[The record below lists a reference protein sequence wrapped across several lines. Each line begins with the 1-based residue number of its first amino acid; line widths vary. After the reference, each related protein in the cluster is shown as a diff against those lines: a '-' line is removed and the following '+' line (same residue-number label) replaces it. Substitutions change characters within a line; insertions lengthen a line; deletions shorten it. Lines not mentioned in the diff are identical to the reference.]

1 MFNRNLTLIWAGNLL
16 LGAATPML
24 LLLAGFA
31 GVWLAPSPLFATA
44 PIAAQA
50 LAGVLTATPMSLLMG
65 RHGRQ
70 AGFLLGAALMT
81 LGGALGAAALLRQD
95 FLLLCFAHAL
105 LGGGL
110 ACANFFRFAA
120 AETVATIRQA
130 AAMSLTAASG
140 VGAAFLGPELFA
152 RVHDGL
158 APTPFAGGY
167 LAVALLGSLG
177 ALPILALRLPA
188 PVRSGASGGI
198 MTGLRLSG
206 RDPRISSAIGT
217 AAVVQMLMMFGMA
230 AAPMA
235 MIGCG
240 FGEGQAAEV
249 MRWHAAAMCVAGLAA
264 APLMRRFGP
273 ERVAAFGL
281 ATQILSGAIGATD
294 PALAHVHLTM
304 ILLGAGWSF
313 GFLGA
318 GQMLM
323 EAASPEER
331 PLAQGINETAV
342 GLAGAGAS
350 LLSGAAASAA
360 ADWGWLTA
368 LPPLALGLTALTLL
382 SLGRR
387 GLPERAPDRLE
398 RRLG

>member
-24 LLLAGFA
+24 LLLGGFA
-31 GVWLAPSPLFATA
+31 GVWLAPTPLLATA
-44 PIAAQA
+44 PVAAQA
-50 LAGVLTATPMSLLMG
+50 LAGVLVATPISLLMG

-70 AGFLLGAALMT
+70 AGFLLGAAWMT

-95 FLLLCFAHAL
+95 FGLLCLAHAL

-120 AETVATIRQA
+120 AETVAARRQA
-130 AAMSLTAASG
+130 QAMSLTVASG

-152 RVHDGL
+152 RAHDGL

-167 LAVALLGSLG
+167 LAVALLGGLG
-177 ALPILALRLPA
+177 ALPILALRLPPPIRPA
-188 PVRSGASGGI
+188 QGSGGAVR
-198 MTGLRLSG
+198 LRLPG
-206 RDPRISSAIGT
+206 RDPRIASAIGT
-217 AAVVQMLMMFGMA
+217 AAVVQALMMFGMA
-230 AAPMA
+230 SAPMI

-240 FGEGQAAEV
+240 FGEGQAAGV

-264 APLMRRFGP
+264 APLMRRFGA
-273 ERVAAFGL
+273 ERLAACGL
-281 ATQILSGAIGATD
+281 ATQILSGLLGATD

-304 ILLGAGWSF
+304 ILLGVGWSF

-318 GQMLM
+318 GQMLL

-331 PLAQGINETAV
+331 PLAQGVNETAL

-360 ADWGWLTA
+360 ADWGWLAA
-368 LPPLALGLTALTLL
+368 LPPLALGLTALTFLTVR
-382 SLGRR
+382 RR
-387 GLPERAPDRLE
+387 GLAELAGGGSARL
-398 RRLG
+398 